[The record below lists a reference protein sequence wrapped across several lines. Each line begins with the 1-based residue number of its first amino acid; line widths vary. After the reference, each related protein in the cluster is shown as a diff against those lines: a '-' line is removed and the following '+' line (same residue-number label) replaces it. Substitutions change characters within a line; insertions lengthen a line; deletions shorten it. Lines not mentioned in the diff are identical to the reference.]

1 VKKERGQQGG
11 AVLPLTCAGDAPW
24 RSESVREEVAA
35 GTGHAQSMADR
46 PTAAAAATEI
56 KP

>member
-1 VKKERGQQGG
+1 MKKERGQQGG
-11 AVLPLTCAGDAPW
+11 AVLPLTCAGDVPW

-46 PTAAAAATEI
+46 PTAAAAATET
-56 KP
+56 KS